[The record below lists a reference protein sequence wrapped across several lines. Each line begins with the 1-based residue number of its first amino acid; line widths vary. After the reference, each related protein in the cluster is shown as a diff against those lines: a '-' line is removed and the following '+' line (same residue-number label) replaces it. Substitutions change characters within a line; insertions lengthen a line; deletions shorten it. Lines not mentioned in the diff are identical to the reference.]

1 MDCDEI
7 LTRAA
12 DLDGRADADVD
23 AHVARCAACADVLDA
38 ARAGRDAFATVE
50 ADDAQRPS
58 PAADADAIWRRRRQP
73 LRAVRFVARAA
84 VALLAVT
91 GAAAIANA
99 ALRPPEAPQLTRAD
113 VDDALAR
120 LSAKLDERETRRA
133 TEFRDTAVTLDDRR
147 RNDVDVLVAQ
157 LGALRRE
164 VGLLRASVSSTEE
177 PAMPALPD
185 PR

>member
-12 DLDGRADADVD
+12 DLDGRADANVD
-23 AHVARCAACADVLDA
+23 AHVAQCHACADTIGA
-38 ARAGRDAFATVE
+38 AREGRDAFVRAEE
-50 ADDAQRPS
+50 AAGDTQSVDVDAL
-58 PAADADAIWRRRRQP
+58 WTRRRRP
-73 LRAVRFVARAA
+73 FRVLRLVARAA
-84 VALLAVT
+84 VALLAIT
-91 GAAAIANA
+91 GAAAIAQA
-99 ALRPPEAPQLTRAD
+99 ALRPPEVPRLTRGD

-120 LSAKLDERETRRA
+120 LQSRLDERESARA
-133 TEFRDTAVTLDDRR
+133 AEFRETAVTLDDRR

-164 VGLLRASVSSTEE
+164 VALLRASVSSTEE
-177 PAMPALPD
+177 PVMPSLPD

>member
-12 DLDGRADADVD
+12 DLDGRADADV
-23 AHVARCAACADVLDA
+23 ARHLADCAACADALDA
-38 ARAGRDAFATVE
+38 ALAGRDAFAAVE
-50 ADDAQRPS
+50 ATDGERPS
-58 PAADADAIWRRRRQP
+58 PAADADALWRRRRRP
-73 LRAVRFVARAA
+73 LRVVRLVARAA

-99 ALRPPEAPQLTRAD
+99 ALRPPETPPLTRAD

-120 LSAKLDERETRRA
+120 LAARLDERDTRRA
-133 TEFRDTAVTLDDRR
+133 AEFRDTAVTLDDRR
-147 RNDVDVLVAQ
+147 RNDVDVLVDQ

-164 VGLLRASVSSTEE
+164 VALLRASVSSTGE